1 MASTPV
7 REQQSIRFGED
18 YELNFRPRRL
28 RRGSHVLRLE
38 RIPLEILVLLVE
50 HKDEIVT
57 RDEIVSR
64 VWGKGVFL
72 DTDNSIRGAI
82 RKLRQALK
90 DDADSP
96 RFIQTVTGQGYRFI
110 ALVTPP
116 KEENR
121 TDTPNPEQLNVPRN
135 GQNFASEPTGSLQA
149 HRLRLVEEEH
159 DRTAGKVPAAQTGQG
174 QRNWLVHRWLLLG
187 AVSLLVLVAAAA
199 YILTRSSSAHAN
211 APKITSLAVLP
222 LKNLSGDPAQEY
234 FADGMTE
241 EVIGRLSM
249 IRGLRVI
256 SRTSAMQFKD
266 TKLSAPEIARTLGVD
281 ALVEGSVIR
290 EGDRIRVHAQ
300 LIRASTDE
308 HFWSE
313 SYDRELGDALTLES
327 EVAQSIAQRVEVTVS
342 GEERARLVAAR
353 PVSPEA
359 YESYLQGMF
368 AKGSSRAEVE
378 KRIAWFDE
386 AIRKDPTFAQAYV
399 GLADAYGNLGTV
411 FVGAPPSETRP
422 KVISAARKAL
432 ELDPDLADAHVLL
445 ANMYMRQWKWAEAE
459 AEYKRALDLNP
470 NDAAA
475 HNGFSDWL
483 LCHGRMEEALAWARR
498 ARDLDPLGPFGHT
511 IGFILFNA
519 HRYDAAIR
527 EFRDVLALRPDDRL
541 PLMPLGWALI
551 CNHQAAGAIPGL
563 EKAVSVTDGSPGV
576 ISALIWAY
584 SHAGRRADAF
594 RLLGELKKRQQT
606 GYVPAGAFVHA
617 YLGLGDNNEAFAWFE
632 RAYEEQ
638 SNILIYIKVF
648 PLYDPLR
655 GDPRFQDLVRRVG
668 LN

>member
-1 MASTPV
+1 MGCAMASEPAGV
-7 REQQSIRFGED
+7 GQPIRFGEG
-18 YELNFRPRRL
+18 YEVDLRPRRL
-28 RRGSHVLRLE
+28 RRGSHVLKLEPIPFEILLLLLE
-38 RIPLEILVLLVE
+38 RR
-50 HKDEIVT
+50 DEIVT
-57 RDEIVSR
+57 RDQIVSR
-64 VWGKGVFL
+64 VWGQGVYL

-90 DDADSP
+90 DDAECP

-110 ALVTPP
+110 APVAPV
-116 KEENR
+116 EDENR
-121 TDTPNPEQLNVPRN
+121 AETPSPEASTVPTSQ
-135 GQNFASEPTGSLQA
+135 QNLVSEPNGWLQTPG
-149 HRLRLVEEEH
+149 LRSVGEQQ
-159 DRTAGKVPAAQTGQG
+159 DRTAAKLPAAENSQG
-174 QRNWLVHRWLLLG
+174 QRNWLAHKWLLLG
-187 AVSLLVLVAAAA
+187 AVSLLVLVAATA
-199 YILTRSSSAHAN
+199 YILARSSSAHAK
-211 APKITSLAVLP
+211 APKLTSLAVLP

-256 SRTSAMQFKD
+256 SRTSVMQFKD
-266 TKLSAPEIARTLGVD
+266 TRLSTPEIARKLGVD
-281 ALVEGSVIR
+281 ALVEGSVMR
-290 EGDRIRVHAQ
+290 EGNRIRVHAQ

-313 SYDRELGDALTLES
+313 SYDRELGDAL
-327 EVAQSIAQRVEVTVS
+327 
-342 GEERARLVAAR
+342 RLVAAR

-368 AKGSSRAEVE
+368 AKDNSRAEVE

-386 AIRKDPTFAQAYV
+386 AIRKDPAFAQAYV
-399 GLADAYGNLGTV
+399 GLASAYGALGTV

-422 KVISAARKAL
+422 KVINAARKAL
-432 ELDPDLADAHVLL
+432 ELDPDLSDAHALL

-459 AEYKRALDLNP
+459 AEYRRALDLNP

-475 HNGFSDWL
+475 HDGFSDWL

-498 ARDLDPLGPFGHT
+498 ARDLDPLGTSGHT
-511 IGFILFNA
+511 IGWTLFNA
-519 HRYDAAIR
+519 HRYDEAIR
-527 EFRDVLALRPDDRL
+527 EFRDVLAVRPDDRL
-541 PLMPLGWALI
+541 PLWPLGWALI
-551 CNHQAAGAIPGL
+551 CNHQAEEAIPEL
-563 EKAVSVTDGSPGV
+563 EKAVSVTDSSPGV

-584 SHAGRRADAF
+584 AHAGRRADAL
-594 RLLGELKKRQQT
+594 RLLAELKKRQQT
-606 GYVPAGAFVHA
+606 GYVPAGAFVNA
-617 YLGLGDNNEAFAWFE
+617 YLGLGDNDEAFAWFE

-648 PLYDPLR
+648 PLFDPLR

-668 LN
+668 LD

>member
-1 MASTPV
+1 MAPTPV
-7 REQQSIRFGED
+7 REHQSIRLGD
-18 YELNFRPRRL
+18 GYELDLRPRRL
-28 RRGSHVLRLE
+28 RRGSHVLKLE
-38 RIPLEILVLLVE
+38 RIPLEMLVLLVE
-50 HKDEIVT
+50 HKNEIVS

-64 VWGKGVFL
+64 VWGQGVFL

-90 DDADSP
+90 DDAECP

-110 ALVTPP
+110 APVAPVE
-116 KEENR
+116 EENR
-121 TDTPNPEQLNVPRN
+121 AETPSPGAATVPTSELNL
-135 GQNFASEPTGSLQA
+135 ASEPNGWLQTSG
-149 HRLRLVEEEH
+149 LRPVGEQQ
-159 DRTAGKVPAAQTGQG
+159 DRTAGKLPAAENSQG
-174 QRNWLVHRWLLLG
+174 QRNWLAHKWVLPG
-187 AVSLLVLVAAAA
+187 AVSLLVLIAVTG
-199 YILTRSSSAHAN
+199 YILTRSKSAHPK
-211 APKITSLAVLP
+211 APKIASLAVLP
-222 LKNLSGDPAQEY
+222 LKNLSADPAQEY
-234 FADGMTE
+234 LADGMTE

-266 TKLSAPEIARTLGVD
+266 TRLSTPEIARKLGVD
-281 ALVEGSVIR
+281 ALVEGSVMR
-290 EGDRIRVHAQ
+290 EGNRIRVHAQ

-327 EVAQSIAQRVEVTVS
+327 EVAQSIAEKVEVTVT

-368 AKGSSRAEVE
+368 AKGNSKAEVE

-386 AIRKDPTFAQAYV
+386 AIRKDPTFAQAYL
-399 GLADAYGNLGTV
+399 GLADSYENLGTV

-422 KVISAARKAL
+422 KVIKAARKAL
-432 ELDPDLADAHVLL
+432 ELDPDLAEAHVLL
-445 ANMYMRQWKWAEAE
+445 AGIYMRQWKWAEAD

-470 NDAAA
+470 NDAGA
-475 HNGFSDWL
+475 HDGVSDWL
-483 LCHGRMEEALAWARR
+483 LCHGHMEEALAWARR
-498 ARDLDPLGPFGHT
+498 ARELDPLGPSGHT
-511 IGFILFNA
+511 IGFALFNA
-519 HRYDAAIR
+519 HRYDEAIR
-527 EFRDVLALRPDDRL
+527 EFREVLVLRPDDRL
-541 PLMPLGWALI
+541 PLWPLGWALI
-551 CNHQAAGAIPGL
+551 FNHQAKEAIPVL
-563 EKAVSVTDGSPGV
+563 EKAASVTDRSPGV

-584 SHAGRRADAF
+584 ADAGRRADAL
-594 RLLGELKKRQQT
+594 RLLGELKKRQQM
-606 GYVPAGAFVHA
+606 GYVPAGAFVNA
-617 YLGLGDNNEAFAWFE
+617 YLGLGDNDEAFAWFE

-638 SNILIYIKVF
+638 SNILIFIKVSPWF
-648 PLYDPLR
+648 DSVR